1 MSATITRGV
10 SYASTE
16 QLTNTKLHNLVD
28 DATITGIVNAEI
40 ASAAAIVDTK
50 LAQIATADKVA
61 GAAITADSVA
71 DTKLNQ
77 ITTADKVSCSAITDI
92 IFWQNIVVGYD
103 NELVY
108 F

>member
-28 DATITGIVNAEI
+28 AATISGIANSEL
-40 ASAAAIVDTK
+40 D
-50 LAQIATADKVA
+50 
-61 GAAITADSVA
+61 
-71 DTKLNQ
+71 Q
-77 ITTADKVSCSAITDI
+77 ITTADKVSGSAITDLV
-92 IFWQNIVVGYD
+92 FFNDVLVSFGD
-103 NELVY
+103 TPVY

>member
-28 DATITGIVNAEI
+28 NATISSI
-40 ASAAAIVDTK
+40 ANSELD
-50 LAQIATADKVA
+50 
-61 GAAITADSVA
+61 
-71 DTKLNQ
+71 Q
-77 ITTADKVSCSAITDI
+77 ITTADTVSGSAITDL
-92 IFWQNIVVGYD
+92 IFFGD
-103 NELVY
+103 ELISFGDAPVY